1 MLDALRLELAIIV
14 VPNSDLLDNHQ
25 LELAEVLA
33 EQNYVV
39 HGHLQRLAE
48 ALPHVEQQRLK
59 MKAWLPVVGQNEK
72 TPRQALADVMDDEL
86 GYD

>member
-1 MLDALRLELAIIV
+1 M
-14 VPNSDLLDNHQ
+14 VPNTDLLDNHQ
-25 LELAEVLA
+25 LELAEALA

-39 HGHLQRLAE
+39 HGDLKKLGESIPQ
-48 ALPHVEQQRLK
+48 VEQQRQK
-59 MKAWLPVVGQNEK
+59 MKAWPPVVGKNEK